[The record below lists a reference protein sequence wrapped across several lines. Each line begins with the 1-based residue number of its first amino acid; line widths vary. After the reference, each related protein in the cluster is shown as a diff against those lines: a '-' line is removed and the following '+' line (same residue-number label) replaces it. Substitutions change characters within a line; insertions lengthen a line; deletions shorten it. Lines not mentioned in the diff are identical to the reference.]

1 MMVSL
6 YNIIIYL
13 SSILIFVGSFFSK
26 KLNLL
31 YEGRKKVKMY
41 FKTINITNEKK
52 IWIHVSSV
60 GEFEQ
65 AKSIIYDNPNVDG
78 ISLSKKPILIAIESS
93 INN

>member
-13 SSILIFVGSFFSK
+13 SSILIFIGSFFSK

-52 IWIHVSSV
+52 NMDTC
-60 GEFEQ
+60 FLCR
-65 AKSIIYDNPNVDG
+65 G
-78 ISLSKKPILIAIESS
+78 I
-93 INN
+93 